1 VSSEFINLEILRKKY
16 PGLAEQVFAD
26 NERSE
31 LEINIQTAAS
41 GAPTAVIN
49 EKYVHSPRDPVREG
63 RRIAET
69 VASDGGS
76 APVIFL
82 GFGLGYSA
90 EAVAEI
96 AAPRRPLIIV
106 EKNVCL
112 LRRAFELRDLSGL
125 LSRDGLAFVPGG
137 TGEGITQVLSLFD
150 RKTAPVVIRNPT
162 LTGIDEQWYKAV
174 ENRIRSWSM
183 RDDVNTATKKKF
195 GKRWIRNLN
204 RNMAAIRD
212 LPGVSRFEGLA
223 AGDDPLPVFL
233 AAAGPGLDGM
243 GPLLPEIY
251 KRCIVV
257 AVDTSLRFLL
267 RNNNHAPRSVR
278 TEVPL
283 CNHAPRSGRTEVPL
297 CIEPDFVVVVD
308 PQFWNSCHLNRC
320 ETGRTR
326 LIAESAVY
334 PPVLRLPFKESY
346 LCGSLFPLGEFIEK
360 RVDPKGLLGAGGS
373 VATTAWDFARTL
385 GPREIW
391 IAGLDLAFPGN
402 KTHFKGAL
410 FEEKALSESTRLN
423 PAETWLYNALRGG
436 LPFNAPSISG
446 GQVLTDRRL
455 SLYAAWFENNFRNNP
470 HIRNYSLGGAGLAIT
485 GLEPAGADALLA
497 LPERR
502 DEIDRLLETAFSR
515 IEADFFDAEETR
527 QRHDRYEKAVTALHS
542 GLDKIKAACKK
553 GENIAVE
560 ALRRHPAADSG
571 PGRDKTLAAL
581 DEINRFIT
589 GSEVKEIA
597 GFLFPADVVGETE
610 GQTRDSFRDY
620 LTSSVRLY
628 RSLAEAAS
636 KG

>member
-1 VSSEFINLEILRKKY
+1 
-16 PGLAEQVFAD
+16 
-26 NERSE
+26 
-31 LEINIQTAAS
+31 
-41 GAPTAVIN
+41 
-49 EKYVHSPRDPVREG
+49 
-63 RRIAET
+63 
-69 VASDGGS
+69 
-76 APVIFL
+76 L
-82 GFGLGYSA
+82 GFGLGYAA

-96 AAPRRPLIIV
+96 AAPKRPIIIV
-106 EKNVCL
+106 EKNICL

-137 TGEGITQVLSLFD
+137 TGEGVTQVLSHFEKSALFEYD
-150 RKTAPVVIRNPT
+150 GKTAPVVIRNPT
-162 LTGIDEQWYKAV
+162 LAGIDEQWYKAV

-183 RDDVNTATKKKF
+183 RDDVNAATKKKF
-195 GKRWIRNLN
+195 GKRWIRNLT

-212 LPGVSRFEGLA
+212 MPGVSRFEGLA
-223 AGDDPLPVFL
+223 AGALGGDPLPVFL
-233 AAAGPGLDGM
+233 AAAGPGLDGI

-257 AVDTSLRFLL
+257 AVDTSLRFLWQRGTSVLSDRCAGL
-267 RNNNHAPRSVR
+267 RNNIA
-278 TEVPL
+278 
-283 CNHAPRSGRTEVPL
+283 
-297 CIEPDFVVVVD
+297 PDFVVVVD

-320 ETGRTR
+320 ESTSTR

-373 VATTAWDFARTL
+373 VATTAWDFSRTL

-436 LPFNAPSISG
+436 QPFNAPSISG

-455 SLYAAWFENNFRNNP
+455 SLYAAWFENNFSRYP
-470 HIRNYSLGGAGLAIT
+470 HIRNYGLNGAGLAIT
-485 GLEPAGADALLA
+485 GLEPADADALLA

-502 DEIDRLLETAFSR
+502 DEIDRRLEAAFSR
-515 IEADFFDAEETR
+515 IEADFFNTEETS

-542 GLDKIKAACKK
+542 GLEKIKAACKK
-553 GENIAVE
+553 GENIASA
-560 ALRRHPAADSG
+560 ALRHDPGPA
-571 PGRDKTLAAL
+571 RDKTLAAL

-597 GFLFPADVVGETE
+597 GFLFPAEAAETG
-610 GQTRDSFRDY
+610 GQTGDSFRNY

-628 RSLAEAAS
+628 RSLAEAAEIR
-636 KG
+636 